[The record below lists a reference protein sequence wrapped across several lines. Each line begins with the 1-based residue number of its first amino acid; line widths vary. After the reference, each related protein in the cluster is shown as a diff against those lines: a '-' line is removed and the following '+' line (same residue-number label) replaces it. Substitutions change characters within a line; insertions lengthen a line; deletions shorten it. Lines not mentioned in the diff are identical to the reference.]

1 MHDQGKRLEA
11 LTLNEFRQGFDPFLP
26 RTLTLPKPCRPAWR
40 ACRNYHRRRA
50 CRKHGDAG
58 PPRAYRRLR
67 GNGSL
72 DPGAGRGAGTKN
84 IRVLCV
90 RSHAIADAVQAGSY
104 VGTFSPSRRRR
115 WGLPLSSF

>member
-1 MHDQGKRLEA
+1 MGGEHGGVIITVVA
-11 LTLNEFRQGFDPFLP
+11 
-26 RTLTLPKPCRPAWR
+26 PA
-40 ACRNYHRRRA
+40 ANMA
-50 CRKHGDAG
+50 IG

-72 DPGAGRGAGTKN
+72 YPGAGRGTGTKN

-104 VGTFSPSRRRR
+104 VGAIFAAKAQTM
-115 WGLPLSSF
+115 GLRLSSF